1 MLRLAQARVT
11 KSKPPAAFFQPR
23 ARRDITRQDYTSL
36 QRREIVPTNPRRDPS
51 TPTPSTTS
59 TTPEDNDTIIVD
71 PLAPMDEDEDDEM
84 PDIDTPTFDDT
95 GLTDEEK
102 LQAVH
107 KWRIHR
113 EKHERKPRD
122 KTSHVYFYMQKR
134 LLAGCLFSEYTGGP
148 NILQEYR
155 WSCNI
160 CYGLDRA
167 KYNKKYNVLESKRKG
182 VTTGMGDHLK
192 THGITKD
199 THNAR
204 KAGYVKVSHNNPD
217 TTWSGS
223 TDLLVARL
231 TPRESMRRWFVKSRQ
246 AFLEVETLEFQE
258 MFYSVGVASLYR
270 SRLTLRNGIFDDFLF
285 RRVGLTQE
293 LEFNCATIS
302 LTLDMWTAPNRK
314 PIFAII
320 GHWITPEFEE
330 REEVLEFVEVQ
341 GSHTGE
347 ALAIIVKKLL
357 TELKLKQKLF
367 TITGDNA
374 GNNGTLCEVL
384 FNSLVGQFD
393 DKSDPFSTKD
403 RMRFHGKDSWIRCFA
418 HVIALICGDVLT
430 DLKAGTTKAAKK
442 LLDDWEKEYSN
453 INFEIPMDKSR
464 SSIAK
469 VRLLNL
475 WILRSSQREQDW
487 SSMPKTIN
495 RRPIYDVDTR

>member
-285 RRVGLTQE
+285 RRVGLT
-293 LEFNCATIS
+293 
-302 LTLDMWTAPNRK
+302 
-314 PIFAII
+314 
-320 GHWITPEFEE
+320 
-330 REEVLEFVEVQ
+330 
-341 GSHTGE
+341 
-347 ALAIIVKKLL
+347 
-357 TELKLKQKLF
+357 
-367 TITGDNA
+367 
-374 GNNGTLCEVL
+374 
-384 FNSLVGQFD
+384 
-393 DKSDPFSTKD
+393 
-403 RMRFHGKDSWIRCFA
+403 
-418 HVIALICGDVLT
+418 
-430 DLKAGTTKAAKK
+430 
-442 LLDDWEKEYSN
+442 
-453 INFEIPMDKSR
+453 
-464 SSIAK
+464 
-469 VRLLNL
+469 
-475 WILRSSQREQDW
+475 
-487 SSMPKTIN
+487 
-495 RRPIYDVDTR
+495 